1 MHCTVCT
8 MQIAKWSSH
17 TSFFLYIPFNSHIS
31 TTVVWAWN
39 IDATSAAW
47 FYLLI
52 NYICGSKFIPAFPCR
67 FLQFHFPNNTH
78 MNKLDLLAFIFLYIL
93 FRLKLFLSILTLEMI
108 VLHISCYRIQLFHF
122 QNYCR
127 THCTKSGYLS
137 CMFNSCNVVVHSV
150 PWTKCMD

>member
-1 MHCTVCT
+1 MLCTVCT

-78 MNKLDLLAFIFLYIL
+78 MNKLDVCICWLLFFYIF
-93 FRLKLFLSILTLEMI
+93 FFSSQTF
-108 VLHISCYRIQLFHF
+108 S
-122 QNYCR
+122 
-127 THCTKSGYLS
+127 
-137 CMFNSCNVVVHSV
+137 FNSYARDDCTPHKLLSYSTFSFSKLLSYTLHKKWLSFLHVQFMQCRR
-150 PWTKCMD
+150 P